1 MFLDADEQE
10 EQEASAQQNS
20 SSIGAE
26 GVSEDDTE
34 RSSSAVDAIPATTP
48 EVEQEA

>member
-10 EQEASAQQNS
+10 EQEASGQRNS
-20 SSIGAE
+20 SSIGAD
-26 GVSEDDTE
+26 GVPDDNTE
-34 RSSSAVDAIPATTP
+34 EPSATADAIPATP

>member
-10 EQEASAQQNS
+10 EQEASAQQNP

-26 GVSEDDTE
+26 GVADDNTE
-34 RSSSAVDAIPATTP
+34 ESPAAAGAIPATP